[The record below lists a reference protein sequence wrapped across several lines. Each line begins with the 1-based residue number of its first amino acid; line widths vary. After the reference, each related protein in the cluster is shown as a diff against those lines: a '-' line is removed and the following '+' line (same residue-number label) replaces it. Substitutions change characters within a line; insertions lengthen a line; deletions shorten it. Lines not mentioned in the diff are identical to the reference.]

1 MERDIL
7 ESEGGAGTGAA
18 ARGVCFRRRRRS
30 GPACFPAAPD
40 RIRIVRYA
48 VFGIR
53 KNQIRLEVTRDEARI
68 LRKIMLYFRNRTLE
82 NGLPTEDIDALIV
95 KLYR

>member
-1 MERDIL
+1 MR
-7 ESEGGAGTGAA
+7 
-18 ARGVCFRRRRRS
+18 C
-30 GPACFPAAPD
+30 
-40 RIRIVRYA
+40 A